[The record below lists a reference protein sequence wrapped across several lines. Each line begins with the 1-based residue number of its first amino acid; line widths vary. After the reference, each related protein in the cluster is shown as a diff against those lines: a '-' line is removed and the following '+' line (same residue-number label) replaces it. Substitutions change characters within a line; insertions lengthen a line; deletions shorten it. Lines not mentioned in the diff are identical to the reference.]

1 MIKTYSL
8 AKDGEK
14 QLTEHFKIREFAC
27 KDGSDKILHDPRLSE
42 LLEKI
47 RKHIGKPITI
57 TSAYRTVTYNKKEGG
72 TSGSQHTK
80 GTAADIV
87 VKGIDP
93 LEIAKIAEYYMGP
106 TGGIGYYPFS
116 RFVHVDVRKNMSR
129 WQELKNKKTVA
140 RGRFDTKGIK
150 KEGDEKKMPKV
161 IAEKQKCAVLF
172 DGKKLEFEDCY
183 NIDGNNFVKLRELEK
198 LGFSVSYDGKTKEI
212 SINSK

>member
-14 QLTEHFKIREFAC
+14 QLTEHFKTREFAC
-27 KDGSDKILHDPRLSE
+27 NDGSDKILHDPKLSE

-47 RKHIGKPITI
+47 RKHIGKPIII
-57 TSAYRTVTYNKKEGG
+57 TSAYRTATYNKKVGG
-72 TSGSQHTK
+72 TSNSQHTK
-80 GTAADIV
+80 GTAADIIV
-87 VKGIDP
+87 SGVDP
-93 LEIAKIAEYYMGP
+93 LEVAKVAEYYMGP
-106 TGGIGYYPFS
+106 TGGIGYYPYS
-116 RFVHVDVRKNMSR
+116 KFVHVDVRKNMSR
-129 WQELKNKKTVA
+129 WQELKNKKTAA

-150 KEGDEKKMPKV
+150 KEEDEKKMPKV
-161 IAEKQKCAVLF
+161 IMEKQKCAVLF